1 MDKTSP
7 NLEVISNPADHE
19 GSSAERRRLPRL
31 NLSAE
36 QFRLATNGKV
46 FSVVDLSVSGMA
58 LRILDRQDFLL
69 FPVAARIE
77 GTLNLAGEKHPIAAC
92 VRHLGAETVGCEF
105 EKISAETQTQLDR
118 FLDPRRLGS
127 ELKPI
132 PSSEGGTLWYHGP
145 SGTDLLL
152 KRSAD
157 GQYHWMT
164 LYVLGSFVQWVEGS
178 GVSTGRVRASDEQSE
193 LRGVLRFETL
203 WLDADAHAD
212 PGKLAVAKTLI
223 LSSNLAED
231 FKKWCTRKLEV

>member
-7 NLEVISNPADHE
+7 NLEVISNPADYPNA
-19 GSSAERRRLPRL
+19 SAERRRLPRL

-36 QFRLATNGKV
+36 QFRLVINGKV

-69 FPVAARIE
+69 FPVATRIE
-77 GTLNLAGEKHPIAAC
+77 GTLNLGGEKHQISAS
-92 VRHLGAETVGCEF
+92 VRHLGAETIGCEF
-105 EKISAETQTQLDR
+105 EKVSTEIQAQLES

-152 KRSAD
+152 KRGAD
-157 GQYHWMT
+157 GQYHRMT
-164 LYVLGSFVQWVEGS
+164 LYVLGSFIQWVEGS
-178 GVSTGRVRASDEQSE
+178 GITTGRVRASDEQSE

-212 PGKLAVAKTLI
+212 TGKLAVAKTLI

-231 FKKWCTRKLEV
+231 FKKWCSRKLEA